1 MASGAGRRHTDAV
14 TSERGAVEEE
24 RGEDVASGRD
34 PRRRWWALVGV
45 GAVVLVASY
54 VGFVLTLPGQALEN
68 AALRGADQVAEQSL
82 AESDEALAGITVFSL
97 GLACVLVAVVGL
109 ARRSPQLAVAAVGT
123 IVAGQVVTQGL
134 KRVVLPRPALVEA
147 SEAYTGNSF
156 PSGHTTIALTVLAAA
171 LLLATWRARGVV
183 MFLVASWAVAI
194 AGYTLESK
202 WHRLSDTLGSAG
214 VTLAVASLAALW
226 LHRRGLVRTVQAPV
240 RRARVVLV
248 VAPLALGAA
257 VSLGL
262 GVALLVLSKDVLGHD
277 PVVEYNVYLALQ
289 SLAAFGSATTVLL
302 LWWSWHRLEVVAP
315 ARQGAAVPGD
325 PA

>member
-1 MASGAGRRHTDAV
+1 M
-14 TSERGAVEEE
+14 TSELGAVEEE
-24 RGEDVASGRD
+24 RGEHLSSGRD

-54 VGFVLTLPGQALEN
+54 VGFVLTAPGQALEN
-68 AALRGADQVAEQSL
+68 AALRGADQVAEQRL
-82 AESDEALAGITVFSL
+82 AESDEVLAGITVLSL
-97 GLACVLVAVVGL
+97 GLACAFIAVVGL

-123 IVAGQVVTQGL
+123 IVVGQVVTQGL

-147 SEAYTGNSF
+147 SAGYTGNSF

-183 MFLVASWAVAI
+183 MFFVAPWAVAI

-226 LHRRGLVRTVQAPV
+226 LHRRGLVRAVQAPV

-257 VSLGL
+257 ASLALGL
-262 GVALLVLSKDVLGHD
+262 FLLLASSDVLGRD

-315 ARQGAAVPGD
+315 ARREPAAPGD
-325 PA
+325 AA

>member
-1 MASGAGRRHTDAV
+1 M
-14 TSERGAVEEE
+14 
-24 RGEDVASGRD
+24 
-34 PRRRWWALVGV
+34 GV
-45 GAVVLVASY
+45 GTAVLLASY
-54 VGFVLTLPGQALEN
+54 VGFVLTAPGQALEN
-68 AALRGADQVAEQSL
+68 AALRGADQVPERSL
-82 AESDEALAGITVFSL
+82 AESDQALAGITVVSL

-109 ARRSPQLAVAAVGT
+109 ARRSVPLAAAAVGT

-171 LLLATWRARGVV
+171 LLLATWRTRGVV
-183 MFLVASWAVAI
+183 MFVVASWAVAI

-214 VTLAVASLAALW
+214 VTLVIASLAALW
-226 LHRRGLVRTVQAPV
+226 LHRRGLVRAVELP
-240 RRARVVLV
+240 RHRARIVLV
-248 VAPLALGAA
+248 VAPLALGAV
-257 VSLGL
+257 VSLAL
-262 GVALLVLSKDVLGHD
+262 GVLLLVASSDVLGRD

-289 SLAAFGSATTVLL
+289 SLAAFGSGATVLL

-315 ARQGAAVPGD
+315 SRRATAVPGD
-325 PA
+325 GA